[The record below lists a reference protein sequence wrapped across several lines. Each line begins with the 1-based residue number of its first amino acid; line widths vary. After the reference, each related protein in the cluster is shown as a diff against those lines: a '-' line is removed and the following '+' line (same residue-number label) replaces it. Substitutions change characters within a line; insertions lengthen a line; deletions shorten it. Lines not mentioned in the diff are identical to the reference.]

1 MTTVETTTAHT
12 CYDPEPRFVECPAC
26 EENFDA
32 SPAGIVAKAVEVIN
46 SDDSYSTALGDLLQ
60 HLSDEM
66 GDEKAQEREYPNLIP
81 SARWQV
87 ADWRYGEWRTEDRW
101 TYALAVARSVLGLP
115 DPNKVEAGTR

>member
-1 MTTVETTTAHT
+1 MTVNLSTTAHT
-12 CYDPEPRFVECPAC
+12 CYEPGVYSSDCPAC
-26 EENFDA
+26 TEDFDA

-101 TYALAVARSVLGLP
+101 TYALAVARSILGLP
-115 DPNKVEAGTR
+115 DPNKAVA